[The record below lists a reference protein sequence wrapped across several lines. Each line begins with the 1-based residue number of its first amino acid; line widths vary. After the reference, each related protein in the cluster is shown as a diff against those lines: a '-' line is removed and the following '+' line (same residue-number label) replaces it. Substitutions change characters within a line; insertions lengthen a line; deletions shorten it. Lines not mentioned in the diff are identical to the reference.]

1 MGHRCRAVAVAVLLV
16 SACSEADGT
25 GDRADPSG
33 TTAASP
39 SVSGP
44 TPDMGRSERPQQPD
58 RRCRERQATALE
70 NLEWRMKQTADRVSA
85 SLSGESP
92 GAAPSLAYHLR
103 TAREKIRTDC
113 GRVPGPARR
122 FLRAGLGMTRAPLDQ
137 AEYARLLGVF
147 EPWAAQHWNAKR
159 AGSLRRSLEA
169 CRRYTRAVSAG
180 YAVWWEH
187 TPQGRDWWIQITMDN
202 RTPDKLHATLGGTV
216 WADGVPA
223 RYRDP
228 YGPDTHWGRKAEQYS
243 WGGSSADETD
253 VPPGQRTQQFVGI
266 GEFYKVH
273 LTREGEFFDVRPEVS
288 VGSPFGGSYAW
299 CALPVPRVN

>member
-1 MGHRCRAVAVAVLLV
+1 
-16 SACSEADGT
+16 
-25 GDRADPSG
+25 
-33 TTAASP
+33 
-39 SVSGP
+39 
-44 TPDMGRSERPQQPD
+44 
-58 RRCRERQATALE
+58 
-70 NLEWRMKQTADRVSA
+70 
-85 SLSGESP
+85 
-92 GAAPSLAYHLR
+92 
-103 TAREKIRTDC
+103 
-113 GRVPGPARR
+113 
-122 FLRAGLGMTRAPLDQ
+122 MTRAPLDQ

-288 VGSPFGGSYAW
+288 VGHPSAAPTRGGPARSAGGLTAARISRIEVGAGAAHDRPSSFGQVRLSGPGHAGRGPVL
-299 CALPVPRVN
+299 AVLVLEVEAPGLVPRPSRRAAGSGVGQPGLGRRGLPGASAAGTRCTPLTPT